1 MLHPSWNHRGLNIL
15 PRELQYVNCND
26 SSLQVQSHDQS
37 NLPQAHAPADTP
49 PLPHTFAHTLPADW
63 QFQWLRAP
71 SVPLHSSDFFLR
83 LHWSAEEMLHVRN
96 GSASEMQSFS
106 LPLLHLP
113 SQYSECFHPE
123 RSQSQSH
130 ISYPPESDLTQPRVI
145 PDYVL
150 SVPSLC
156 GYCFRIRHSAP
167 QYF

>member
-1 MLHPSWNHRGLNIL
+1 MIL
-15 PRELQYVNCND
+15 LCKCNRMINRICHKHTPQQIRCHFLILLLTLYQLTGNSND
-26 SSLQVQSHDQS
+26 SGLLQCRFI
-37 NLPQAHAPADTP
+37 P
-49 PLPHTFAHTLPADW
+49 
-63 QFQWLRAP
+63 RI
-71 SVPLHSSDFFLR
+71 FFLR

-130 ISYPPESDLTQPRVI
+130 ISYPPASDLTQPRVI